1 MKSEGYIMQRVN
13 TIDISNV
20 LQLEKTLSTLLNKM
34 ISSKLDLENWLKEQ
48 SKVIWDIE
56 EQLRSHY
63 IAFQCNTD
71 DEEIKDTFEHDQ
83 QFVKPL
89 LKRYQNLLDN
99 KYLESPFR
107 MELDSNVYGLLD
119 TKIKNA
125 QKLFCEENIEL
136 EIKEDKLITEY
147 FEITGGLSG
156 IWDGEEKTITELQ
169 SYLQDSN
176 RDTRK
181 KAKTIISEQFLSV
194 EKELQNI
201 LNQLIEIRHQKAKNI
216 QLENYRDYMFKKY
229 ERFDYS
235 AKDCYELAES
245 IRKYVVPLKDKIL
258 LEKKDKLQVDTLR
271 PWDVSAVTPDQK
283 VLKPI
288 ANENDLIE
296 KSTHIFNKL
305 DVEFSALLN
314 RMYKHNC
321 LDLTSRKGKAAGGFC
336 EYLPASQLSYIFM
349 NLNYTQDDIVTFI
362 HEMGHSIHNELIK
375 PLKLRQYIEIP
386 AETAE
391 LASMTM
397 ELFSLNYWDTFY
409 TDKKD
414 LKQAKINFFKDVI
427 SYLPIMLIVDQFQ
440 HWLYENPSHTSEERN
455 EKYLQLQKHYQSS
468 VIHIDGYENWIATS
482 WLPVLHIFE
491 VPFYYIEY
499 AIAQLGALQMYKQYK
514 EDPKQALENYK
525 KALSLGS
532 SQSIKEVYDAAG
544 IRFDFSGETIKELM
558 LFVEKELEL
567 LEQL

>member
-1 MKSEGYIMQRVN
+1 MQRVN

-136 EIKEDKLITEY
+136 EIKEDKLVTEY

-235 AKDCYELAES
+235 AIDCYELAES

-258 LEKKDKLQVDTLR
+258 LEKKDKLQLDTLR

-440 HWLYENPSHTSEERN
+440 HWLYENPSHTSKERN

-482 WLPVLHIFE
+482 LLPALHIFE

>member
-1 MKSEGYIMQRVN
+1 MQHVN

-136 EIKEDKLITEY
+136 EIKEDKLVTEY

-235 AKDCYELAES
+235 AIDCYELAES

-258 LEKKDKLQVDTLR
+258 LEKKDKLQLDTLR

-305 DVEFSALLN
+305 DVEFSALLT

-499 AIAQLGALQMYKQYK
+499 AIVQLGALQMYKQYK

>member
-1 MKSEGYIMQRVN
+1 MQRVN

-48 SKVIWDIE
+48 SKVIWEVE

-71 DEEIKDTFEHDQ
+71 DEKIKDTFEHDQ

-176 RDTRK
+176 RDIRK

-258 LEKKDKLQVDTLR
+258 LEKKEKLQVNTLR

-283 VLKPI
+283 ILKPI

-296 KSTHIFNKL
+296 KSTHILNKL

-321 LDLTSRKGKAAGGFC
+321 LDLTSRKGKASGGFC
-336 EYLPASQLSYIFM
+336 EYLPASQLSFIFM
-349 NLNYTQDDIVTFI
+349 NLNYTQDDIITFI

-375 PLKLRQYIEIP
+375 SLKLQQYIEIP

-525 KALSLGS
+525 KTLSLGS
-532 SQSIKEVYDAAG
+532 SKSLTEVYEAAG
-544 IRFDFSGETIKELM
+544 IRFDFSGEIIKELM
-558 LFVEKELEL
+558 LFVEGELEL

>member
-1 MKSEGYIMQRVN
+1 MQRVN

-20 LQLEKTLSTLLNKM
+20 LLLEKTLSTLLNKM

-136 EIKEDKLITEY
+136 EIQEDKLITEY

-544 IRFDFSGETIKELM
+544 IRFDFSGETIKEL
-558 LFVEKELEL
+558 
-567 LEQL
+567 

>member
-1 MKSEGYIMQRVN
+1 MQRVN

-99 KYLESPFR
+99 NYLESPFR

-336 EYLPASQLSYIFM
+336 EYLPTSQLSYIFM

>member
-1 MKSEGYIMQRVN
+1 MQRVN

-136 EIKEDKLITEY
+136 EIKEDKLVTEY

-235 AKDCYELAES
+235 AIDCYELAES

-258 LEKKDKLQVDTLR
+258 LEKKDKLQLDTLC

>member
-1 MKSEGYIMQRVN
+1 MQRVN

-20 LQLEKTLSTLLNKM
+20 LQLDKTLSTLLNKM

-56 EQLRSHY
+56 EQVRSHY

-181 KAKTIISEQFLSV
+181 KAKTIISEKFLSV

-321 LDLTSRKGKAAGGFC
+321 LDLTSREGKAAGGFC

>member
-1 MKSEGYIMQRVN
+1 MQRVN

-136 EIKEDKLITEY
+136 EIQEDKLVTEY

-235 AKDCYELAES
+235 AIDCYELAES

-258 LEKKDKLQVDTLR
+258 LEQKDKLQVDTLR

-288 ANENDLIE
+288 TNENDLIE

-455 EKYLQLQKHYQSS
+455 EKYLQLQKYYQSS

>member
-1 MKSEGYIMQRVN
+1 MQRVN

-20 LQLEKTLSTLLNKM
+20 LLLEKTLSTLLNKM

-107 MELDSNVYGLLD
+107 MELDSNLYGLLD

-258 LEKKDKLQVDTLR
+258 LEKKDKLQIDTLR

>member
-1 MKSEGYIMQRVN
+1 MQRVN

-63 IAFQCNTD
+63 IAFQCNTN

-136 EIKEDKLITEY
+136 EIKEDKLVTEY
-147 FEITGGLSG
+147 FEITGGLNG

-235 AKDCYELAES
+235 AIDCYELAES

-258 LEKKDKLQVDTLR
+258 LEKKDKLQLDTLR

-440 HWLYENPSHTSEERN
+440 HWLYENPSHTSKERN

>member
-1 MKSEGYIMQRVN
+1 MQRVN

-48 SKVIWDIE
+48 SKVIWEIE

-71 DEEIKDTFEHDQ
+71 DEGIKDTFEHDQ

-119 TKIKNA
+119 AKIKNA

-136 EIKEDKLITEY
+136 EIQEDKLVTEY
-147 FEITGGLSG
+147 FEITRGLSG

-176 RDTRK
+176 RDIRK

-245 IRKYVVPLKDKIL
+245 IRKYVVPLKDKIM
-258 LEKKDKLQVDTLR
+258 LEKKEKLQVDTLR

-305 DVEFSALLN
+305 DVKFSALLN

-349 NLNYTQDDIVTFI
+349 NLNYTQDDIITFI

-440 HWLYENPSHTSEERN
+440 HWLYENPIHTSEERN

>member
-1 MKSEGYIMQRVN
+1 MQRVN

-20 LQLEKTLSTLLNKM
+20 LQLEKTLSTLLNKR

-48 SKVIWDIE
+48 SKMIWEIE

-107 MELDSNVYGLLD
+107 MELDSNLYGLLD
-119 TKIKNA
+119 AKIKNA
-125 QKLFCEENIEL
+125 QKLFCEDNIEL
-136 EIKEDKLITEY
+136 EIKEDKLVTEY
-147 FEITGGLSG
+147 FEITGGLSA

-176 RDTRK
+176 RDIRK
-181 KAKTIISEQFLSV
+181 KAKAIISEQFLSV

-201 LNQLIEIRHQKAKNI
+201 LNQLIEIRHQKANNI

-258 LEKKDKLQVDTLR
+258 LEKKEKLQVDTLR

-305 DVEFSALLN
+305 DVEFSTLLN
-314 RMYKHNC
+314 RMYKHDC

-349 NLNYTQDDIVTFI
+349 NLNYTQDDIITFI

-409 TDKKD
+409 TNKKD
-414 LKQAKINFFKDVI
+414 LKQAKINYFKDVI
-427 SYLPIMLIVDQFQ
+427 SYLPVMLIVDQFQ
-440 HWLYENPSHTSEERN
+440 HWLYENPTHTSEERN
-455 EKYLQLQKHYQSS
+455 EKYLQLQKHYQSN

-499 AIAQLGALQMYKQYK
+499 AIAQLGAVQMYKQYK

-532 SQSIKEVYDAAG
+532 SQSIKEVYEAAG

>member
-1 MKSEGYIMQRVN
+1 MQRVN

-136 EIKEDKLITEY
+136 EIQEDKLVTEY

-245 IRKYVVPLKDKIL
+245 ISKYVVPLKDKIL

-468 VIHIDGYENWIATS
+468 VIHIDGYENWIAMS

>member
-1 MKSEGYIMQRVN
+1 MQRVN

-71 DEEIKDTFEHDQ
+71 DKEIKDTFEHDQ

-136 EIKEDKLITEY
+136 EIKEDKLVTEY
-147 FEITGGLSG
+147 FEITGGLNG

-235 AKDCYELAES
+235 AIDCYELAES

-258 LEKKDKLQVDTLR
+258 LEKKDKLQLDTLR

-414 LKQAKINFFKDVI
+414 LKQAKIKFFKDVI

-440 HWLYENPSHTSEERN
+440 HWLYENPSHTSKERN

>member
-1 MKSEGYIMQRVN
+1 MQRVN

-34 ISSKLDLENWLKEQ
+34 ISSKLDLKWLKEQ

-136 EIKEDKLITEY
+136 EIQEDKLVTEY

>member
-1 MKSEGYIMQRVN
+1 MQRVN

-48 SKVIWDIE
+48 SKVIWEIE

-71 DEEIKDTFEHDQ
+71 DEGIKDTFEHDQ

-136 EIKEDKLITEY
+136 EIQEDKLVTEY
-147 FEITGGLSG
+147 FEITGGLSA

-176 RDTRK
+176 RDIRK

-235 AKDCYELAES
+235 AIDCYELAES
-245 IRKYVVPLKDKIL
+245 IRKYVVPLKDKIM
-258 LEKKDKLQVDTLR
+258 LEKKEKLQVDTLR

-349 NLNYTQDDIVTFI
+349 NLNYTQDDIITFI

-440 HWLYENPSHTSEERN
+440 HWLYENPIHTSEERN

-499 AIAQLGALQMYKQYK
+499 AIAQLGAFQMYKQYK
-514 EDPKQALENYK
+514 EDPKQTLENYK

>member
-1 MKSEGYIMQRVN
+1 MQRVN

-20 LQLEKTLSTLLNKM
+20 LELENALSTLLNKV

-48 SKVIWDIE
+48 SKVILEIE

-71 DEEIKDTFEHDQ
+71 NKEIKDTFEYDQ
-83 QFVKPL
+83 QFVRPL
-89 LKRYQNLLDN
+89 LKRYQNSFDN

-107 MELDSNVYGLLD
+107 MELDPKTYSLLD
-119 TKIKNA
+119 KKIKNA
-125 QKLFCEENIEL
+125 QTLFCEKNIDL
-136 EIKEDKLITEY
+136 EVNEDKLVTEY
-147 FEITGGLSG
+147 FEITGGLTVV
-156 IWDGEEKTITELQ
+156 WDGEEKTITELQ
-169 SYLQDSN
+169 SYLQDPN
-176 RDTRK
+176 RDIRRK
-181 KAKTIISEQFLSV
+181 ARTLISEKFLSV
-194 EKELQNI
+194 EDKLQNI
-201 LNQLIEIRHQKAKNI
+201 LNELIVIRHEKAKNI

-235 AKDCYELAES
+235 AIDCYELAES

-258 LEKKDKLQVDTLR
+258 LEKKEKLQVDTLHL
-271 PWDVSAVTPDQK
+271 WDVSAVTPDQK

-314 RMYKHNC
+314 RMHKHDC
-321 LDLTSRKGKAAGGFC
+321 LDLISRKGKAAGGFC
-336 EYLPASQLSYIFM
+336 EYLPASQLSFIFM
-349 NLNYTQDDIVTFI
+349 NLNYTQNDIITFI

-375 PLKLRQYIEIP
+375 PLELRQYIEIP

-427 SYLPIMLIVDQFQ
+427 SYLPVMLIVDQFQ
-440 HWLYENPSHTSEERN
+440 HWLYENPNHTSEERN
-455 EKYLQLQKHYQSS
+455 EQYLQLQKTYGSS

-514 EDPKQALENYK
+514 EDPKQALDNYK

-532 SQSIKEVYDAAG
+532 SKSIKEVYEVAG

-567 LEQL
+567 IEQI

>member
-1 MKSEGYIMQRVN
+1 MQRVN

-136 EIKEDKLITEY
+136 EIKEDKLVTEY

-235 AKDCYELAES
+235 AIDCYELAES

-258 LEKKDKLQVDTLR
+258 LEKKDKLQLDTLR

-362 HEMGHSIHNELIK
+362 HEMGHSIHNKLIK

>member
-1 MKSEGYIMQRVN
+1 MQRVN

-56 EQLRSHY
+56 EQVRSHY

-499 AIAQLGALQMYKQYK
+499 AIAQLGALQVYKQYK

>member
-1 MKSEGYIMQRVN
+1 MQRVN

-20 LQLEKTLSTLLNKM
+20 LQLEKTLSTLLNKR

-48 SKVIWDIE
+48 SKVIWEIE

-63 IAFQCNTD
+63 ISFQCNTD
-71 DEEIKDTFEHDQ
+71 DEEIKDTFEYDQ

-99 KYLESPFR
+99 KYLKSPFR
-107 MELDSNVYGLLD
+107 MELDSNAYGLLD
-119 TKIKNA
+119 AKIKNA

-136 EIKEDKLITEY
+136 EIKEDKLVTEY
-147 FEITGGLSG
+147 FEITGGLIG

-176 RDTRK
+176 RDIRK
-181 KAKTIISEQFLSV
+181 KAKTIISKQFLSV

-201 LNQLIEIRHQKAKNI
+201 LNQLIEIRHQKANNI

-258 LEKKDKLQVDTLR
+258 LAKKEKLQVETLR

-305 DVEFSALLN
+305 DVEFSTLLN
-314 RMYKHNC
+314 RMYKHDC

-349 NLNYTQDDIVTFI
+349 NLNYTQDDIITFI

-414 LKQAKINFFKDVI
+414 LKQAKINYFKDVI
-427 SYLPIMLIVDQFQ
+427 SYLPVMLIVDQFQ
-440 HWLYENPSHTSEERN
+440 HWLYENPTHTSEERN
-455 EKYLQLQKHYQSS
+455 EKYLQLQKHYQSN

-532 SQSIKEVYDAAG
+532 SQSIKEVYKAAG

>member
-1 MKSEGYIMQRVN
+1 MQRVN

-48 SKVIWDIE
+48 SKVIWEIE

-119 TKIKNA
+119 AKIKNA

-136 EIKEDKLITEY
+136 EIKEDKLVTEY

-176 RDTRK
+176 RDIRK

-245 IRKYVVPLKDKIL
+245 IRKYVVPLKDKIM
-258 LEKKDKLQVDTLR
+258 LEKKEKLQVDTLR

-349 NLNYTQDDIVTFI
+349 NLNYTQDDIITFI

-514 EDPKQALENYK
+514 EDPKQTLENYK

>member
-1 MKSEGYIMQRVN
+1 MQHVN

-136 EIKEDKLITEY
+136 EIKEDKLVTEY

-235 AKDCYELAES
+235 AIDCYELAES

-258 LEKKDKLQVDTLR
+258 LEKKDKLQLDTLR

-305 DVEFSALLN
+305 DVEFSALLT

-336 EYLPASQLSYIFM
+336 EYLPASQLSYIFI

>member
-1 MKSEGYIMQRVN
+1 MQRVN

-20 LQLEKTLSTLLNKM
+20 LQLEKTLSSLLNKM

-48 SKVIWDIE
+48 SKVIWEIE

-63 IAFQCNTD
+63 IAFQCNTN

-136 EIKEDKLITEY
+136 EIKEDKLVTEY
-147 FEITGGLSG
+147 FEITGGLSA

-176 RDTRK
+176 REIRK

-288 ANENDLIE
+288 TNENDLIE

-362 HEMGHSIHNELIK
+362 HETGHSIHNELIK
-375 PLKLRQYIEIP
+375 SLKLRQYIEIP

-514 EDPKQALENYK
+514 EEPKQALENYK

>member
-1 MKSEGYIMQRVN
+1 MQRVN

-34 ISSKLDLENWLKEQ
+34 ISSKLDLENWLIEQ
-48 SKVIWDIE
+48 SKVIWEIE

-99 KYLESPFR
+99 KYLKSPFR

-119 TKIKNA
+119 AKIKNA

-136 EIKEDKLITEY
+136 EIKEDKLVTEY
-147 FEITGGLSG
+147 FEITGGLIG

-258 LEKKDKLQVDTLR
+258 LEKKEKLQVDTLR
-271 PWDVSAVTPDQK
+271 PWDVSAVTPNQK

-288 ANENDLIE
+288 TNENDLIE

-314 RMYKHNC
+314 RMYKHDC

-349 NLNYTQDDIVTFI
+349 NLNYTQDDIITFI

-375 PLKLRQYIEIP
+375 PLELRQYIEIP

-440 HWLYENPSHTSEERN
+440 HWLYENPIHTSEERN

>member
-1 MKSEGYIMQRVN
+1 MQRVN

-20 LQLEKTLSTLLNKM
+20 LQLEKTLSSLLNKM
-34 ISSKLDLENWLKEQ
+34 ISSKLDLESWLKEQ
-48 SKVIWDIE
+48 SKVIWEIE
-56 EQLRSHY
+56 EQLRAHY

-71 DEEIKDTFEHDQ
+71 DEKIKDTFEHDQ

-107 MELDSNVYGLLD
+107 IELDSNVYGLLD
-119 TKIKNA
+119 AKIKNA

-136 EIKEDKLITEY
+136 EVKEDKLVTEY
-147 FEITGGLSG
+147 FEITGGLIG

-176 RDTRK
+176 RDIRK

-258 LEKKDKLQVDTLR
+258 LEKKEKLQVDTLR

-305 DVEFSALLN
+305 DLEFSTLLN
-314 RMYKHNC
+314 RMYKHDC
-321 LDLTSRKGKAAGGFC
+321 LDLTSRKGKASGGFC
-336 EYLPASQLSYIFM
+336 EYLPASQLAFIFM
-349 NLNYTQDDIVTFI
+349 NLNYTQNDIITFI

-532 SQSIKEVYDAAG
+532 SKSLTEVYEAAG
-544 IRFDFSGETIKELM
+544 IRFDFSSETIKELM
-558 LFVEKELEL
+558 AFVEKELEL

>member
-1 MKSEGYIMQRVN
+1 MQRVN

-136 EIKEDKLITEY
+136 EIKEDKLVTEY

-235 AKDCYELAES
+235 AIDCYELAES

-258 LEKKDKLQVDTLR
+258 LEKKDKLQLDTLR

-440 HWLYENPSHTSEERN
+440 HWLYENPSHTSKERN

-532 SQSIKEVYDAAG
+532 SQSIKDVYDAAG